1 MTVGHHRSRH
11 KYPQIHMDNQ
21 MIIMD
26 PHHQNM
32 SGYLFQ
38 YSYYAKLL
46 IFPGYLSWDP
56 PSFGRHVLSL
66 LHVSAYGGNTEVTHT
81 HTYMY
86 IYIYIYILYTRKGI
100 DSRYIYTIGMY
111 TSVHIFDFKHRS
123 GVFDAVLDTGIVL
136 TLLTLDSLSRR
147 GLACPCFLRFICHTI
162 QVPGPHRVLQ

>member
-21 MIIMD
+21 MMSIMD

-38 YSYYAKLL
+38 HSYYAKLL

-56 PSFGRHVLSL
+56 SSFGRHVLSL
-66 LHVSAYGGNTEVTHT
+66 LHVSAYRGNTEVTHT
-81 HTYMY
+81 HVYVY
-86 IYIYIYILYTRKGI
+86 YIHIYIYTQRY
-100 DSRYIYTIGMY
+100 RYIYTIGMY

-136 TLLTLDSLSRR
+136 TLLTLDSLSGR

-162 QVPGPHRVLQ
+162 QVPGPHQVLQ